1 MSDSKLYDLKEH
13 VKCSFVKRRE
23 QLKIFCEFVLRVIIK
38 YYRNNNKILS

>member
-1 MSDSKLYDLKEH
+1 MSDSKLYDLKKH

-23 QLKIFCEFVLRVIIK
+23 LEIFCEFVLRVIIK

>member
-1 MSDSKLYDLKEH
+1 MSDSKLYDLKKH

-23 QLKIFCEFVLRVIIK
+23 QLEIFCEFVLRVIIK